1 MPNFGAVKCDLFNA
15 HKARFSIEMLGG
27 MKIIDVGLLNC
38 DSIVQVR
45 VKYILRPLRS
55 RCMLENYT

>member
-1 MPNFGAVKCDLFNA
+1 MLDFGGVKCDLFNA
-15 HKARFSIEMLGG
+15 HKARVSIEMLGG
-27 MKIIDVGLLNC
+27 MKIIDVGLLKW

-55 RCMLENYT
+55 RCILENYA